1 MTICSGR
8 QNSVYHNYRSPF
20 SQLNISTGLGVT
32 NKGTQDETTT
42 KLFSIHIPALLP
54 PTAVP
59 LELDHL
65 VQTAAIAG
73 LGLVYIG
80 SAHRRMAEILLD
92 EIGRAPGL
100 KWVLKDDL
108 FCKDCHNMLLG

>member
-1 MTICSGR
+1 MIFLQKFPHHS
-8 QNSVYHNYRSPF
+8 SF
-20 SQLNISTGLGVT
+20 SGLGVT

-100 KWVLKDDL
+100 NFKRDSPQIKQ
-108 FCKDCHNMLLG
+108 